1 MELAQA
7 YASLNV
13 DQRRAFDAV
22 MEGQNL
28 FITGPGGTGKSF
40 LIRALVG
47 AMPTDRQTAVVALT
61 GCAALLLD
69 CGAKTLHSWAGI
81 GLGKDP
87 VDTLVASIKKKTW
100 KPCLRN
106 WKKTKTLIIDEV
118 SMMQPDLFEK
128 LDQIGRRIRD
138 VDAPFG
144 GMQIVLFGDFYQLP
158 PIAVGPTKFVFES
171 SIWPEVIKA
180 TIQLRVIVRQPDPA
194 FQQLLNAARCGE
206 LKDEHVAVLE
216 TRRNLPWRDQ
226 EIRPTLL
233 FSRRREVEQIN
244 AANLEALV
252 GEAQTYNVGTKRERG
267 AVAAP
272 SAEVL
277 ANHDKDAPYD
287 VALTL
292 KVGAQVML
300 NYNVDVES
308 GLVNGSRGV
317 VRRFI
322 DMDGEMVPIV
332 RFMNGTDVAIER
344 AKWELDN
351 YKGVCRTQIPL
362 RLAYACTIHR
372 AQGATLDC
380 AMIDIGANVFEFGQA
395 YVALSRVKSLDSL
408 YVWALDPAAVKA
420 HPGVRAFY
428 AGLEDA

>member
-1 MELAQA
+1 
-7 YASLNV
+7 
-13 DQRRAFDAV
+13 
-22 MEGQNL
+22 
-28 FITGPGGTGKSF
+28 
-40 LIRALVG
+40 
-47 AMPTDRQTAVVALT
+47 
-61 GCAALLLD
+61 
-69 CGAKTLHSWAGI
+69 
-81 GLGKDP
+81 
-87 VDTLVASIKKKTW
+87 
-100 KPCLRN
+100 
-106 WKKTKTLIIDEV
+106 
-118 SMMQPDLFEK
+118 MMQPDLFEK
-128 LDQIGRRIRD
+128 LDGIGRRIRG

-144 GMQIVLFGDFYQLP
+144 GMQLLLFGDFYQLP
-158 PIAVGPTKFVFES
+158 PISVGAPKFVFES
-171 SIWPEVIKA
+171 PLWAEAVHA
-180 TIQLRVIVRQPDPA
+180 TIQLREIVRQKDPG
-194 FQQLLNAARCGE
+194 FQDLLNAARRGA
-206 LKDEHVAVLE
+206 LLPEHLAALE
-216 TRRNLPWRDQ
+216 ARRNLPWRDQ

-252 GEAQTYNVGTKRERG
+252 GEAQTYQVGTKRDRG
-267 AVAAP
+267 GAAIP

-287 VALTL
+287 TALTL

-300 NYNVDVES
+300 NYNVAVEE

-322 DMDGEMVPIV
+322 DMEGEMVPVV

-351 YKGVCRTQIPL
+351 YKGVFRTQIPL

-380 AMIDIGANVFEFGQA
+380 ALIDIGTNVFEFGQA

-408 YVWALDPAAVKA
+408 YVWALDPAAVQA
-420 HPGVRAFY
+420 HPGVRAY
-428 AGLEDA
+428 YDRLEEA